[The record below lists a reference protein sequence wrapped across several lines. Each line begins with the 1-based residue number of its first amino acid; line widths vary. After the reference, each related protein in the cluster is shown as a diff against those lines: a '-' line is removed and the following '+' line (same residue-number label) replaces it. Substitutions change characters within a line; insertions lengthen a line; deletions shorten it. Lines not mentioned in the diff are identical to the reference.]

1 MATVKKNVKAV
12 APAKK
17 AEPAKKV
24 VKEVEEK
31 ETRNKQIKAVDF
43 VPVFQKSEST
53 HEVAEHFDRDILWV
67 SAFASRLRKM
77 GVKLKKMPRTSSG
90 GSGGKRLDIDELN
103 SLIDE

>member
-12 APAKK
+12 APVTKK

-24 VKEVEEK
+24 VKEVEA
-31 ETRNKQIKAVDF
+31 TRNKQIKAVDF